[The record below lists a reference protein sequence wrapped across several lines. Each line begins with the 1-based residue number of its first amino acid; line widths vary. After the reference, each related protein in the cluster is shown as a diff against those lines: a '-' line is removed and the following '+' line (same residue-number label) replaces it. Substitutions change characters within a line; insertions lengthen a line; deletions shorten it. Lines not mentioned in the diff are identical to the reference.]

1 VPSKGVHL
9 LNTATL
15 VPGQSGSLTVSHDA
29 RYGELAGKLISVEPA
44 TGFSFDTALLARP
57 R

>member
-1 VPSKGVHL
+1 VDFIPDL
-9 LNTATL
+9 LTSSD
-15 VPGQSGSLTVSHDA
+15 PGQSGSLTVSHDA